1 MRTKKSNIVLFYY
14 FIKKISIKAS
24 TEFLKWLTS
33 VDDEQGKLLLNKFGE
48 GKEIEWILELGCGCG
63 FLAVGM
69 CKCIAGTLQQYIA
82 TDGSLAA
89 LEKAKFN
96 VEVNF
101 TDKDEQIIKNRIKF
115 EKVNWENEAT
125 RESFTQLVDGMTCIY
140 GADKGL
146 LLGAGG

>member
-1 MRTKKSNIVLFYY
+1 M
-14 FIKKISIKAS
+14 
-24 TEFLKWLTS
+24 
-33 VDDEQGKLLLNKFGE
+33 LLNKLGE

-69 CKCIAGTLQQYIA
+69 CKCIPVSLQKYVA
-82 TDGSLAA
+82 TDGSLVA
-89 LEKAKFN
+89 LEMAKFN

-101 TDKDEQIIKNRIKF
+101 TEKAEQIIKNRIKF
-115 EKVNWENEAT
+115 EKVDWQNEAT

-140 GADKGL
+140 GPDKGL